1 MHLKENLNAL
11 VWRNHLIEMQAEGGG
26 GEMYIFVLQL
36 LFFLVSSI

>member
-1 MHLKENLNAL
+1 MYLKENLNAL

-26 GEMYIFVLQL
+26 EMYIFVLQL